1 MTTTTTKSS
10 SPLPLPLPLSLPAST
25 TTMKTMLSEVL
36 ESIPA
41 ALPAVIPL
49 TESSSS
55 WILHI
60 PKFFPPPTR
69 QVFRDVFKT
78 HPTDRHPLIMFGK
91 QHLENRYSQLFVT
104 DASVGDTYQYS
115 GTSRPCLVCDPQQA
129 DQQFVVD
136 LCKVADQLVN
146 TLIDQDVLP
155 RPPQQDTA
163 STSATTPTTTTPSTF
178 YNCSL
183 VNWYDPTHSIGLHA
197 DDEKEMNSD
206 VPILSL
212 SWGGPRR
219 FLLRSK
225 PNTVGALSKLV
236 ELRLNDG
243 DLLLMGGKCQEEFK
257 HEVPRVRK
265 KDGLVGDRIS
275 WTIRSMQPKK
285 RGTKRRRG

>member
-1 MTTTTTKSS
+1 
-10 SPLPLPLPLSLPAST
+10 
-25 TTMKTMLSEVL
+25 
-36 ESIPA
+36 
-41 ALPAVIPL
+41 
-49 TESSSS
+49 
-55 WILHI
+55 
-60 PKFFPPPTR
+60 
-69 QVFRDVFKT
+69 
-78 HPTDRHPLIMFGK
+78 MFGK
-91 QHLENRYSQLFVT
+91 QHLENRYSQFFVT

-115 GTSRPCLVCDPQQA
+115 GSSRSCTVCDPQQA

-146 TLIDQDVLP
+146 KLMDQEVLP
-155 RPPQQDTA
+155 RPPVQNTA
-163 STSATTPTTTTPSTF
+163 STTPSTTTPSTTPSSF

-219 FLLRSK
+219 FLLRPK
-225 PNTVGALSKLV
+225 PNTVGALPTNNNNKLV
-236 ELRLNDG
+236 EILLNDG

-275 WTIRSMQPKK
+275 WTIRSMQPKERGAKRK
-285 RGTKRRRG
+285 RG